1 MNGILRKIVDYKI
14 IEIKRQKEQV
24 NIDQLLAHKL
34 FKRAPLSLEH
44 AINEGSGII
53 AEFKRASPSKG
64 VIRKNADVKSIT
76 SGYEKAGASAISVL
90 TDQEFFR
97 ANEHDLPL
105 ARQSVNIPILR
116 KEFIIDEYQIY
127 QAKTL
132 GADAILLIA
141 AILTKDKM
149 RSLLTLTHN
158 LGLEAIIEVHNQ
170 EELDKLC
177 GDERIIGVNNRNLDT
192 FDVDIA
198 TSIDLSSQLRA
209 VVKVTESG
217 LNLDTDIASLIEA
230 GFNGFLIGESFMK
243 SEIPEDSC
251 REFVELINTARR

>member
-1 MNGILRKIVDYKI
+1 MNGILQKIVDYKI
-14 IEIKRQKEQV
+14 LEVKRQKEQV

-34 FKRAPLSLEH
+34 FKREPISLES
-44 AINEGSGII
+44 AIINGSGII

-64 VIRKNADVKSIT
+64 VIRKNADVNSIT
-76 SGYEKAGASAISVL
+76 SGYEKAKASAISVL

-141 AILTKDKM
+141 AILTKDKI
-149 RSLLTLTHN
+149 RSLLTLTHK
-158 LGLEAIIEVHNQ
+158 LGLEAIIEVHNLQ
-170 EELDKLC
+170 ELDKLS

-198 TSIDLSSQLRA
+198 TSIDLSSQLGT

-217 LNLDTDIASLIEA
+217 LNLNTDVSSLIKAE
-230 GFNGFLIGESFMK
+230 FKGFLIGESFMK

-251 REFVELINTARR
+251 REFVELINIARR